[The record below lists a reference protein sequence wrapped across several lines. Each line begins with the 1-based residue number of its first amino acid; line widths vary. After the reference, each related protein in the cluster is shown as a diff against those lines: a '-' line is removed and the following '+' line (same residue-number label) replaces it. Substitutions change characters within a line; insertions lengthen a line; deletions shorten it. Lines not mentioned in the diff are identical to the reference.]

1 MEKVTVVVPVYNTA
15 NYLERCL
22 ESIRNQTYQNL
33 EVLIINDGSTD
44 NSEAVIK
51 AYLTKIKDKRFKY
64 HFKSNSGV
72 GATRNLGIEL
82 ATGKYIS
89 FIDSDDEIALDFYE
103 KMLTK
108 IHPDDI
114 FVMNKAFY
122 KVRLDQQELIEIDN
136 NAIRLF
142 KSPSCCL
149 KVFNLEKIKE
159 LNIKFENST
168 MGEDL
173 EFTAKLM
180 INNDHF
186 ATCDE
191 PLYYYYMRDDSVTHT
206 YDLSMLSLLEAIDRI
221 EAYAKEQDKFVENK
235 DRLEYMNISHILIA
249 LMKRMYNVKNFK
261 SIMSKLIG
269 YVELKYP
276 SWYNNKYIKTELN
289 SSEKKYLS
297 DLYLQKEQEFL
308 QYLAK
313 FTNY

>member
-122 KVRLDQQELIEIDN
+122 KVRLD
-136 NAIRLF
+136 
-142 KSPSCCL
+142 
-149 KVFNLEKIKE
+149 
-159 LNIKFENST
+159 
-168 MGEDL
+168 
-173 EFTAKLM
+173 
-180 INNDHF
+180 
-186 ATCDE
+186 
-191 PLYYYYMRDDSVTHT
+191 
-206 YDLSMLSLLEAIDRI
+206 
-221 EAYAKEQDKFVENK
+221 
-235 DRLEYMNISHILIA
+235 
-249 LMKRMYNVKNFK
+249 
-261 SIMSKLIG
+261 
-269 YVELKYP
+269 
-276 SWYNNKYIKTELN
+276 
-289 SSEKKYLS
+289 
-297 DLYLQKEQEFL
+297 
-308 QYLAK
+308 
-313 FTNY
+313 